1 MPPLISII
9 IPAYNVADYLPA
21 CMDSLLPDAGALGCE
36 VVLADDGSA
45 DGTGALCDEYAAQHP
60 FVRTL
65 HQANAGQ
72 SAARNAAIR
81 AAAGEWLVF
90 VDSDDLLAPG
100 ALRKIDATLRREKAG
115 PVSGPDGAN
124 APGEHNQTDVPG
136 GPDGAAAPGGA
147 GGVPAAPGDAPA
159 ATGIDLLLYNSRST
173 RDNAVRSPFL
183 TAQFA
188 GGMAGYL
195 ARAVRDIPFVAAP
208 WRYAVRRAFL
218 VENGLWFHEGI
229 YHEDC
234 EWCPKLLARAAGA
247 AVCEQPLYIYR
258 DADDGRESTLLSP
271 ARRAKRLVSLAAVAA
286 ELQKEAARF
295 ASDETRRIFLL
306 RCAALAEQQRLELA
320 AACGTLAQA
329 AREDQEALRA
339 LRPYLPRRFALCVR
353 LAGPNWGT
361 RLFRR
366 LWKNH

>member
-100 ALRKIDATLRREKAG
+100 ALRTIDATLRREKAG
-115 PVSGPDGAN
+115 PVS
-124 APGEHNQTDVPG
+124 

-320 AACGTLAQA
+320 AACGTLAQT
-329 AREDQEALRA
+329 AREDQETLRA